1 MNKIGALWLKQSS
14 KGTKYFSGTLTA
26 PSAEK
31 SQIVI
36 FKVKEKKSEKS
47 PDYEI
52 FLSEPREKRTDEA
65 AAKVENQFSGA
76 PQNTDD
82 SDIPF

>member
-1 MNKIGALWLKQSS
+1 MEGKMNKIGALWLKQSS

-52 FLSEPREKRTDEA
+52 FLSEPRQTA
-65 AAKVENQFSGA
+65 AAKVEDQFSGA